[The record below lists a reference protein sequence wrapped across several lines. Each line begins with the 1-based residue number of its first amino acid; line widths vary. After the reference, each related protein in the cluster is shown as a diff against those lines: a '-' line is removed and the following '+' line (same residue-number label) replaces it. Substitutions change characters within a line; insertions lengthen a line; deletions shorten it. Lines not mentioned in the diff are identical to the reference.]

1 MFDAALEGLQ
11 IVLEINHLM
20 YMCAGILMGLVVGIF
35 PGLGG
40 IVGLSLLLPFV
51 YGMNDTEA
59 LAMMVGLVAV
69 IPTSDT
75 FTSVLMG
82 IPGSNASQA
91 TVLDGYPLSQQGQAS
106 RALSAAFFAS
116 MFGGL
121 LGALVLT
128 IFLVFARGIIL
139 SFGTP
144 ELFMLSI
151 LGLSMVGVISGNN
164 ILKGL
169 VSCGL
174 GMLVASI
181 GSAPATAEER
191 MTFSSLYL
199 FDGLPLVVVGLGI
212 FALPEIIDLLK
223 SNTAISGVGR
233 LSGSW
238 MQGIR
243 DAIRYRWLC
252 FRSAVVGAIIGAI
265 PGLGGS
271 VVDWIA
277 YGFAMQSAKDKSQ
290 FGKGDIRGV
299 LGPESANNAKEGGA
313 LIPTLL
319 FGIPGSGNMAIF
331 LGGLILIGLEPGP
344 AMAKDDLDISYAI
357 IWSLALANLIG
368 AGLCLLIARPVSLI
382 TRVPYPILAPLMI
395 LVITFAAFQSTR
407 DFGDLVALLVIGVIA
422 YFMKKYHWSRPAFL
436 IGFVLAEQT
445 ETYLYQALQFY
456 EWSFLTRPG
465 VWIIFV
471 LIIASTFVGYRFL
484 KTEKDKA
491 REEALSLPVGPDLL
505 FAGLLLVFNG
515 IFLYQT
521 GSLSFTAGIFPLG
534 VTLVN
539 VLLLTGI
546 GVQAFR
552 KTAVLKTQ
560 GNFAYFPAQAG
571 DPRFRYFFG
580 WWLGYYLLIAL
591 LGFFPATAIFVVA
604 FLFWEARLQPRT
616 LIGIVLGTALFL
628 WILATFL
635 KIEFPQSLLF

>member
-20 YMCAGILMGLVVGIF
+20 YMFAGILMGLVVGIF

-91 TVLDGYPLSQQGQAS
+91 TVLDGYPLSQQGQAA
-106 RALSAAFFAS
+106 RALSASFFAS

-121 LGALVLT
+121 LGALILT
-128 IFLVFARGIIL
+128 VFLVFARGVIL

-169 VSCGL
+169 ASCGL

-191 MTFSSLYL
+191 MTFSVLYL
-199 FDGLPLVVVGLGI
+199 FDGIPLVVVGVGI

-223 SNTAISGVGR
+223 SKTAIAKVTQ
-233 LSGSW
+233 LNGSW
-238 MQGIR
+238 IQGIR
-243 DAIRYRWLC
+243 DAIQHRWLC
-252 FRSAVVGAIIGAI
+252 AKSAGIGALVGAI

-277 YGFAMQSAKDKSQ
+277 YGFVMQSAKDKSQ
-290 FGKGDIRGV
+290 FGKGDIRGL
-299 LGPESANNAKEGGA
+299 LGPEAANNAKEGGA

-319 FGIPGSGNMAIF
+319 FGIPGSGSMAIF
-331 LGGLILIGLEPGP
+331 LGGLILVGLEPGP
-344 AMAKDDLDISYAI
+344 AMAKDDLPISYAI
-357 IWSLALANLIG
+357 IWSLAIANLVG
-368 AGLCLLIARPVSLI
+368 AGICLLIARPISLI
-382 TRVPYPILAPLMI
+382 TQVPYPILAPLMI
-395 LVITFAAFQSTR
+395 LVITFAAYQSTR
-407 DFGDLVALLVIGVIA
+407 DFGDLVALLVIGLLA
-422 YFMKKYHWSRPAFL
+422 YVMKQYNWSRPAFL
-436 IGFVLAEQT
+436 IGFVLAGQT
-445 ETYLYQALQFY
+445 ETYLYQAIQFY
-456 EWSFLTRPG
+456 EWSFLLRPG
-465 VWIIFV
+465 VWVILV
-471 LIIASTFVGYRFL
+471 LIVVSTVIGYRFL
-484 KTEKDKA
+484 KKEKEKA
-491 REEALSLPVGPDLL
+491 QELEMSLPVGPDFMFVAVILL
-505 FAGLLLVFNG
+505 FNLGFMYASTKL
-515 IFLYQT
+515 T
-521 GSLSFTAGIFPLG
+521 FTAQVFPLG
-534 VTLVN
+534 VTLFN
-539 VLLLTGI
+539 TLLLLAI
-546 GVQAFR
+546 GLRIANR
-552 KTAVLKTQ
+552 ALLLKAS
-560 GNFAYFPAQAG
+560 GNFSLFPTGMSDPGFRTYFL
-571 DPRFRYFFG
+571 
-580 WWLGYYLLIAL
+580 WWLGYYAAIAVT
-591 LGFFPATAIFVVA
+591 GFFPATGLFVVA
-604 FLFWEARLQPRT
+604 FLHLEARLPTRQ
-616 LIGIVLGTALFL
+616 LVLVVVGMGAFL

-635 KIEFPQSLLF
+635 KIEFPQSLIF

>member
-1 MFDAALEGLQ
+1 MFNAALEGLE
-11 IVLEINHLM
+11 IVLEINHLIFM
-20 YMCAGILMGLVVGIF
+20 FAGILMGLVVGIF

-40 IVGLSLLLPFV
+40 LVGLSLLLPFV
-51 YGMNDTEA
+51 YGMNETQA
-59 LAMMVGLVAV
+59 LAMMVGMVAV

-91 TVLDGYPLSQQGQAS
+91 TVLDGYPLSKQGQAS

-128 IFLVFARGIIL
+128 VFLVCARGVIL

-144 ELFMLSI
+144 ELFMLSL

-164 ILKGL
+164 IFKGL

-174 GMLVASI
+174 GMLVASM

-199 FDGLPLVVVGLGI
+199 FDGIPLVVVGLGI

-223 SNTAISGVGR
+223 SSTTIAQASR
-233 LSGSW
+233 LGGNW
-238 MQGIR
+238 LQGIK
-243 DAIRYRWLC
+243 DAIKYRWLC
-252 FRSAVVGAIIGAI
+252 FKCAGVGAIIGAI

-368 AGLCLLIARPVSLI
+368 AGLCLLISKPVSQI

-395 LVITFAAFQSTR
+395 MVITFAAFQSTR
-407 DFGDLVALLVIGVIA
+407 DFGDLAALLIIGLLA
-422 YFMKKYHWSRPAFL
+422 YFMKQYHWSRPAFL

-445 ETYLYQALQFY
+445 ETYLYQAIQFY

-465 VWIIFV
+465 VWVIFV
-471 LIIASTFVGYRFL
+471 LILFSTIIGYRYL
-484 KTEKDKA
+484 KREKGNA
-491 REEALSLPVGPDLL
+491 RASAFELPVGPELIFGGIILL
-505 FAGLLLVFNG
+505 FST
-515 IFLYQT
+515 IFLINSFELT
-521 GSLSFTAGIFPLG
+521 FTASIFP
-534 VTLVN
+534 
-539 VLLLTGI
+539 I
-546 GVQAFR
+546 GVSLMNLILLAVIFYQIFKR
-552 KTAVLKTQ
+552 VPVLKVS
-560 GNFAYFPAQAG
+560 GSFDWFPASAK
-571 DPRFRYFFG
+571 DPGFRYYFT
-580 WWLGYYLLIAL
+580 WWLGYYGLILL
-591 LGFFPATAIFVVA
+591 LGFFPATALFVTA
-604 FLFWEARLQPRT
+604 FLWREAKVRWKT
-616 LIGIVLGTALFL
+616 LTGIVLGTAFFL

-635 KIEFPQSLLF
+635 KIEFPQSLIF

>member
-11 IVLEINHLM
+11 IVLEINHLIF
-20 YMCAGILMGLVVGIF
+20 MCAGILMGLVVGIF

-91 TVLDGYPLSQQGQAS
+91 TVLDGYPLSKAGQAS

-128 IFLVFARGIIL
+128 VFLVFARSVIL

-191 MTFSSLYL
+191 MTFSSFYL
-199 FDGLPLVVVGLGI
+199 FDGIPLVVVGLGI

-223 SNTAISGVGR
+223 SSTSIASVSKLGGNW
-233 LSGSW
+233 L
-238 MQGIR
+238 QGIK
-243 DAIRYRWLC
+243 DAIHYRWLC
-252 FRSAVVGAIIGAI
+252 FKCAGVGAIIGAI

-277 YGFAMQSAKDKSQ
+277 YGFAMQSAKDKSN

-368 AGLCLLIARPVSLI
+368 AGLCLLISRPVSQI
-382 TRVPYPILAPLMI
+382 TKVPYPILAPLMI
-395 LVITFAAFQSTR
+395 MVITFAAYQSTR
-407 DFGDLVALLVIGVIA
+407 DFGDLIALLVIGLLAV
-422 YFMKKYHWSRPAFL
+422 FMKKYHWSRPAFL

-445 ETYLYQALQFY
+445 ETYLYQAIQFY
-456 EWSFLTRPG
+456 EWSFLSRPG
-465 VWIIFV
+465 VWIIFI
-471 LIIASTFVGYRFL
+471 LILFSTIIGYRYL
-484 KTEKDKA
+484 KREKDKA
-491 REEALSLPVGPDLL
+491 KSEAMQLPVGPELI
-505 FAGLLLVFNG
+505 FGGLVLVFNVV
-515 IFLYQT
+515 FLFNST
-521 GSLSFTAGIFPLG
+521 DLSFTAGIFPVG
-534 VTLVN
+534 VTLLN
-539 VLLLTGI
+539 LLLTGAI
-546 GVQAFR
+546 LVQ
-552 KTAVLKTQ
+552 VLKRIPVLRAAGGYQ
-560 GNFAYFPAQAG
+560 WFPEQAK
-571 DPRFRYFFG
+571 DPGFRYYFT
-580 WWLGYYLLIAL
+580 WWLGYYALILLF
-591 LGFFPATAIFVVA
+591 GFFPATAVFVIV
-604 FLFWEARLQPRT
+604 FLSLEARIRVRT
-616 LIGIVLGTALFL
+616 LVGIVLGTALFL
-628 WILATFL
+628 WILANFL